1 MAEQVAVT
9 LRLFDP
15 DDEVDDGYAAFA
27 AGLRRQAGDVVSH
40 HRPPPL
46 AKADPESIILALGS
60 AGVLTA
66 AVEFFRSWLS
76 RDRRRSIS
84 MSWHEDGRLHSV
96 EITGDGLDDDAIGGI
111 VDSLARRLDDTD

>member
-1 MAEQVAVT
+1 MSGHVEV
-9 LRLFDP
+9 RLHVVDP
-15 DDEVDDGYAAFA
+15 DDEVDDHADFA
-27 AGLRRQAGDVVSH
+27 AGLRRHVGDAVTH

-66 AVEFFRSWLS
+66 AVEFVRSWLS

-96 EITGDGLDDDAIGGI
+96 EITGDGLDDEAIGEI
-111 VDSLARRLDDTD
+111 VDSLTRRLDETG